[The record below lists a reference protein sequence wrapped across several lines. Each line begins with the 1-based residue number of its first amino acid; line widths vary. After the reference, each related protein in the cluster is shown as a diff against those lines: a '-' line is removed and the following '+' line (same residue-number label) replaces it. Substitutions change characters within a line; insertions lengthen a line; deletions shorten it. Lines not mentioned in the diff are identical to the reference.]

1 MPPPIPTTP
10 THIHTP
16 RANPQVGRGRAPAGT
31 DDTHT
36 HSYPPAN
43 PQVGRGRAP
52 AGADDTHTHS
62 YPPAPTPK

>member
-1 MPPPIPTTP
+1 

-52 AGADDTHTHS
+52 AGTDANTDKNTTNIKNKK
-62 YPPAPTPK
+62 TP